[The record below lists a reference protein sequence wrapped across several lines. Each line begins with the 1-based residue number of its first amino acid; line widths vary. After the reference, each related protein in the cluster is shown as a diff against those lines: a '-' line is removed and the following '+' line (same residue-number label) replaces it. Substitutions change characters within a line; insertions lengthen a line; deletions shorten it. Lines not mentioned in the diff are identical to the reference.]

1 MAAAISVFSGLCAA
15 ATAVRFIFLFFTMQY
30 FFFFRCAALTAAAA
44 PSSLPYAAHSKY
56 KPYRNH
62 SKDRIIK
69 RFHFLFLRLSMR
81 TYADSLLSARHCP
94 IKTALGCDIPQTP
107 QATQHYTA
115 KALLPAP
122 LFLSSIPVLLPRSP
136 LRTVYRAV

>member
-15 ATAVRFIFLFFTMQY
+15 AAAVRFFFLFFTMQY
-30 FFFFRCAALTAAAA
+30 FFFFRCAALTATAA
-44 PSSLPYAAHSKY
+44 PSSLPYAAHSEY

-81 TYADSLLSARHCP
+81 TYADSLLSAQP
-94 IKTALGCDIPQTP
+94 
-107 QATQHYTA
+107 
-115 KALLPAP
+115 LPYKN
-122 LFLSSIPVLLPRSP
+122 SPRM
-136 LRTVYRAV
+136 